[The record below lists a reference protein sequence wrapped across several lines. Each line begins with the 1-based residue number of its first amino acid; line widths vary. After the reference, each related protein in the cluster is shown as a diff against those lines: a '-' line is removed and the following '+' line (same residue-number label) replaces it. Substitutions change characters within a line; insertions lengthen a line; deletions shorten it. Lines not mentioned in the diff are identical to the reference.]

1 MKPSIGKSKSKKR
14 ILVTGGLGFIGSA
27 VAHRLHQ
34 DYDVVVLDWKDSLAS
49 EHELSEFRRLGIAIH
64 HGDVADPGIWQEI
77 EPCDYVFH
85 AAAQVSAVVS
95 EIDSVRDFQSNALGT
110 FMVAEFA
117 RRCSAKV
124 IYCNS
129 IRVYDQDG
137 VEAAI
142 RDRGVVDESCATV
155 NEAQHPQPPFAISK
169 YTGEQ
174 YLFRYAR

>member
-95 EIDSVRDFQSNALGT
+95 EIDPVRDFQSNALGT

-142 RDRGVVDESCATV
+142 RIEPGDTIAVRAVGG
-155 NEAQHPQPPFAISK
+155 
-169 YTGEQ
+169 GEIRERND
-174 YLFRYAR
+174 Y